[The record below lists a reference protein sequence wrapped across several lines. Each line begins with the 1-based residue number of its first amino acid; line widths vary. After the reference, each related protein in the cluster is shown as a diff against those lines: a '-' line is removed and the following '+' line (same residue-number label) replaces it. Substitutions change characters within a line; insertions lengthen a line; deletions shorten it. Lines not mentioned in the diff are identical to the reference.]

1 MADYI
6 DPLAGELTDEE
17 IEQLK
22 KDNSALGFTEEGEKR
37 EPKGFQMPSSE
48 GSSSPEEAPAKE
60 GEGDGLAQYQK
71 AVTEGAE
78 AIGEGITVA
87 AQMATSS
94 GAGTVDF
101 AIDAF
106 NHFSPLDVP
115 EIPKYKNEF
124 AQGFREISS
133 VLIPTI
139 YATRYGTKGLSAAA
153 RARPLTIPIKGFGP
167 WKVTSDP
174 FVKWLGETA
183 FSGGVGAGV
192 DFLNQT
198 SREGDN
204 LLGWFKKNMPDRFA
218 NLISDDWATM
228 DEDSEDLKRDKTVK
242 EGVVLGIFSDLG
254 IGFARI
260 MNALGGLN
268 FFNDIKPRNSN
279 AETFFKNLETRE
291 ERVGAIREMLGKS
304 QSGDDIMDVLDD
316 IEAEVEWG
324 ALSREEALTEVG
336 RWQLSQKAGARL
348 DEPILGVHNELID
361 PVNQGT
367 LTPNKRGVV
376 DAMTAAAR
384 IDANRGTRWGRLG
397 TIMTEGAIK
406 YGLQAKDM
414 QRRTLV
420 NLVKETI
427 VNSGEWDHLSKVG
440 TTTFE
445 EIDAAGTR
453 LAEVLYDPLADRG
466 YLKGILDEFKNVN
479 EGLENLNNPA
489 YNGVMK
495 AIKSY
500 MDDYVNMDTMK
511 AQAYLTTSM
520 AGEISDLATGARLM
534 DEANVIER
542 AQEQI
547 LDRLEYLTVEKGLA
561 SYIRGSSLNYL
572 NTWNRM
578 WQKAKRTSPEKLQE
592 MAEAARDNTDDAL
605 SNLIPRQRKFVNEL
619 REIGKTNPDFL
630 KPLMLGW
637 EMSDGRIDS
646 IYKLSKWAEN
656 SLGIFKKAAYDL
668 GDSRIPSQVLQGMW
682 GTFFNSMLSSLI
694 TPQKA
699 GLSNAIILLETPVA
713 ALAGAAIRRD
723 MDAVKR
729 GWYQYSALGET
740 MQLGAAHMGMVFK
753 KSSVDPNSVPY
764 IMRDDLQIRN
774 ANTFEVLNATA
785 DAAEAQGNIG
795 PRIMVN
801 FAENLNDM
809 QKHPVLRWGLN
820 AMGALDG
827 FTKAVLANA
836 EARGRA
842 WDEGLFYGDMRPEKL
857 KEASKRHYDRM
868 FDKDGFL
875 TDEAVEWSSREVAM
889 NLDSDAIT
897 GLNDLV
903 KKVPAIRPFLLFPKT
918 SMNIIGA
925 GWNRTPLGML
935 AGDYRELVG
944 HHGKKLAD
952 FSDEEVSAALKKR
965 GIPDDYRARA
975 KFQELQDLTTGR
987 IAIGTTLA
995 SMAVFMGLQGRLHG
1009 DGLYDK
1015 ETQKFRDEA
1024 NWAKRAFQGLDG
1036 NWHSFENLGP
1046 WADWVAAVG
1055 NVVDNFNMTSEAHTE
1070 NQLRKL
1076 AYIAGATLTGRLPLD
1091 GLEPLFAMLSGNEA
1105 QWARWASSFTSSMAP
1120 LSGARNDLGRLL
1132 SPMLQIHDQEYMA
1145 LLRNRNRGLDVL
1157 DPDGANPTQFSWWD
1171 GEPVGSH
1178 NNMFVRL
1185 FNDFSPFKVTGKM
1198 DEGLK
1203 WLIDIGY
1210 DTRPIFVKGDD
1221 GIEFTNDEQSELY
1234 ALVGKNGY
1242 FRQKVLEIMKR
1253 KDAKEFGRTMRTLR
1267 RQGYTSEQYP
1277 IEKFG
1282 YLFIELDTHMRA
1294 ARDAAIGDL
1303 SNYDEILI
1311 RQHEA
1316 MKQRQ
1321 RAEEGILPDDVQAIL
1336 DN

>member
-6 DPLAGELTDEE
+6 DPLERELTPEE

-22 KDNSALGFTEEGEKR
+22 KDNAALGLKEEEG
-37 EPKGFQMPSSE
+37 EPKGFQMPRSE
-48 GSSSPEEAPAKE
+48 APSSPEEAPQEE
-60 GEGDGLAQYQK
+60 GPMDRLAAYGESVK
-71 AVTEGAE
+71 EGAE
-78 AIGEGITVA
+78 GIGEGLKVA
-87 AQMATSS
+87 GQMATAS

-106 NHFSPLDVP
+106 NHFSPLDIP

-139 YATRYGTKGLSAAA
+139 YATRYGTKALSGAAA
-153 RARPLTIPIKGFGP
+153 ARPLTIPIKGFGP

-192 DFLNQT
+192 DFLNKT

-204 LLGWFKKNMPDRFA
+204 LLGWFKKSMPDRFA

-228 DEDSEDLKRDKTVK
+228 DEDTEDLKRDKTVK
-242 EGVVLGIFSDLG
+242 EGVVLGIFADLG
-254 IGFARI
+254 VGFARV

-268 FFNDIKPRNSN
+268 FYNTIKPRNSN
-279 AETFFKNLETRE
+279 AETFFRDLETRE
-291 ERVGAIREMLGKS
+291 ERVGAIREALAKS
-304 QSGDDIMDVLDD
+304 QSGDDIMDALDD
-316 IEAEVEWG
+316 IEVDVEYG
-324 ALSREEALTEVG
+324 AVSRDEALTEIG
-336 RWQLSQKAGARL
+336 KWQLSQKEGARL
-348 DEPILGVHNELID
+348 DEPILGVHSELID

-367 LTPNKRGVV
+367 LTPNNRGVV

-384 IDANRGTRWGRLG
+384 IDNNRGTRWGRLG
-397 TIMTEGAIK
+397 TIITEGALK
-406 YGLQAKDM
+406 HGLQAKDL

-427 VNSGEWDHLSKVG
+427 VNSGEWDHISKVG

-445 EIDAAGTR
+445 EIDAAGTK

-479 EGLENLNNPA
+479 ESIENLNNPA

-534 DEANVIER
+534 EEANVIER

-547 LDRLEYLTVEKGLA
+547 LDRLEYLMVEKGLA

-592 MAEAARDNTDDAL
+592 MAEAARDNTEDAL
-605 SNLIPRQRKFVNEL
+605 SNIIPRQRKLIKEI
-619 REIGKTNPDFL
+619 REISRTNPDFI
-630 KPLMLGW
+630 KPLTLAW
-637 EMSDGRIDS
+637 ELSDGNIDS
-646 IYKLSKWAEN
+646 IYKLARWAEN
-656 SLGIFKKAAYDL
+656 NLGVFKKAVFDF
-668 GDSRIPSQVLQGMW
+668 GDARIPSQVLQGMW
-682 GTFFNSMLSSLI
+682 GTFFNSMLSSVI
-694 TPQKA
+694 TPMKA
-699 GLSNAIILLETPVA
+699 GLSNAIILLEQPVA
-713 ALAGAAIRRD
+713 ALAGAAIRQD
-723 MDAVKR
+723 MDAVRR
-729 GWYQYSALGET
+729 GWYQYSAIGET
-740 MQLGAAHMGMVFK
+740 LQLGAAHMGMVFK
-753 KSSVDPNSVPY
+753 KSSIDPNSVPY
-764 IMRDDLQIRN
+764 VMRDDLELRN
-774 ANTFEVLNATA
+774 AQTFEVLNSVA
-785 DAAEAQGNIG
+785 DAAEKEGNLG
-795 PRIMVN
+795 PRVMVN
-801 FAENLNDM
+801 IAENLNDM

-820 AMGALDG
+820 AMGAMDG

-836 EARGRA
+836 EARGRS
-842 WDEGLFYGDMRPEKL
+842 WDEMSYKGTMNPEDL

-868 FDKDGFL
+868 FDKEGFL

-897 GLNDLV
+897 GINELV

-935 AGDYRELVG
+935 AGDYREFVG
-944 HHGKKLAD
+944 HPGKKLSD
-952 FSDEEVSAALKKR
+952 FSDVEIEEALKKR
-965 GIPDDYRARA
+965 GIPHDYRARA
-975 KFQELQDLTTGR
+975 KFQEIQDITKGR
-987 IAIGTTLA
+987 IAIGTTLTT
-995 SMAVFMGLQGRLHG
+995 MAVFMALGDRLHG

-1024 NWAKRAFQGLDG
+1024 KWAKRAFQGLDG

-1046 WADWVAAVG
+1046 WADWVAAVA
-1055 NVVDNFNMTSEAHTE
+1055 NVVDNYNMTSETVTE
-1070 NQLRKL
+1070 NQFRKL

-1105 QWARWASSFTSSMAP
+1105 QWNRWAASFTSSMAP

-1132 SPMLQIHDQEYMA
+1132 SPMLQIHDQEYMS

-1157 DPDGANPTQFSWWD
+1157 DPEGANPHQYSWWD
-1171 GEPVGSH
+1171 GTPVGSH
-1178 NNMFVRL
+1178 NNMFIRL
-1185 FNDFSPFKVTGKM
+1185 FNDFSPFKVSG
-1198 DEGLK
+1198 DLDDGLK
-1203 WLIDIGY
+1203 WLIDIEY
-1210 DTRPIFVKGDD
+1210 DQRPIFVKGNE
-1221 GIEFTNDEQSELY
+1221 GIEYTKDEQSELY
-1234 ALVGKNGY
+1234 ALVGRNGH
-1242 FRQKVLEIMKR
+1242 FRRMVNEMMKR
-1253 KDAKEFGRTMRTLR
+1253 KDCKELGKKMRTLR

-1277 IEKFG
+1277 IDEFG
-1282 YLFIELDTHMRA
+1282 HIFRELNQHMRD
-1294 ARDAAIGDL
+1294 ARDLAVEDMT
-1303 SNYDEILI
+1303 NYQDILI
-1311 RQHEA
+1311 RQVEA
-1316 MKQRQ
+1316 MEQKDRVQRG
-1321 RAEEGILPDDVQAIL
+1321 ELPEDVQAIL